1 MIESERFTKIH
12 DEIFAKSYED
22 TLYVFLCG
30 GATDDCI
37 RDNIRVHLESN
48 GIQVLYPEDLFME
61 MMNKDRKSN
70 LLDYENIL
78 AESANSILLIC
89 ESMGSAAELGAFVQ
103 SEQIRNKLIIGIEKS
118 IAVNIALL
126 CMAPSKSFKL

>member
-78 AESANSILLIC
+78 AK
-89 ESMGSAAELGAFVQ
+89 V
-103 SEQIRNKLIIGIEKS
+103 QIRFYLFVRVWVQQQNL
-118 IAVNIALL
+118 ALL
-126 CMAPSKSFKL
+126 YKANKYEIN